1 MNTNPKKIKKRFLA
15 IFTLLLII
23 LLFWFLIFN
32 YFRINKG
39 RFINQSSLIDNDY
52 ESSDQILTLSFIDEE
67 IVKIKYLVD
76 EEKDIY
82 FIDFLNYSFSEGIIY
97 TEETIITDT
106 EEKLV
111 FTLLENDIIF
121 SNNFNKYLYLSD

>member
-1 MNTNPKKIKKRFLA
+1 MNTNSKKIKKRFLA

-32 YFRINKG
+32 YLTINKG
-39 RFINQSSLIDNDY
+39 RFISQSSLIDNDY
-52 ESSDQILTLSFIDEE
+52 QSSDQIISLSFIDEE

-82 FIDFLNYSFSEGIIY
+82 FVDFLNYSFSEGIIY
-97 TEETIITDT
+97 TEETLINET

-111 FTLLENDIIF
+111 FTLLQNDIIF
-121 SNNFNKYLYLSD
+121 SNNFNKYLYISD